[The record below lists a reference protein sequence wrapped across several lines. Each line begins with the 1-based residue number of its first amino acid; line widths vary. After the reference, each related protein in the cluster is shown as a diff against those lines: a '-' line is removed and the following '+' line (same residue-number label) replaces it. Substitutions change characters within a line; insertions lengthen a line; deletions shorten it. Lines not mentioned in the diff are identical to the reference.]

1 MKRMLSL
8 LSIGVMMACSEQP
21 ESSPSTPEAD
31 TPLTVYSFSYP
42 TSYLID
48 RLAGDA
54 VEHSCI
60 LPAGEDTASWK
71 PSTEGIVQLQKADL
85 LFSNGL
91 GFEGWV
97 KTAALPSSKL
107 IEAAKFVDPIE
118 MAGKT
123 HSHGTGGAHSHGEID
138 PHAWSDP
145 NTYSQMADVV
155 AKALYDQRPDLTE
168 QVKTNLTALK
178 SELTALDARN
188 DVLFADAGKYVFAAN
203 HPSYSYLMRA
213 QNVKI
218 KNFDLDPEGELD
230 THELGKFES
239 WAQGKDAIVLLWEA
253 NPLPTHTARFSNTT
267 HYTIDPLEAPA
278 DGTYDY
284 VAQYKANQELFATII
299 SQATKPVDSEATQP
313 EQP

>member
-8 LSIGVMMACSEQP
+8 LSIGVIMACSEQP
-21 ESSPSTPEAD
+21 DLPPSTQPVD
-31 TPLTVYSFSYP
+31 TPMTVYSFSYP
-42 TSYLID
+42 TSYLVD

-54 VEHSCI
+54 VDHSCI
-60 LPAGEDTASWK
+60 LPAGEDAASWK
-71 PSTEGIVQLQKADL
+71 PSTEVIVQLQKADL

-107 IEAAKFVDPIE
+107 VEAARTVEPIE

-138 PHAWSDP
+138 SHAWSDP
-145 NTYSQMADVV
+145 NTYAQMADVV
-155 AKALYDQRPDLTE
+155 AKALYTQRPDLTE
-168 QVKTNLTALK
+168 QVKDNLTALK
-178 SELTALDARN
+178 SELAALDARN

-203 HPSYSYLMRA
+203 HPSYSYLMRS

-218 KNFDLDPEGELD
+218 KNFDFDPEGELD
-230 THELGKFES
+230 AHEVGKFES

-253 NPLPTHTARFSNTT
+253 TPLPEHNARFANTT

-278 DGTYDY
+278 SGTYDY
-284 VAQYKANQELFATII
+284 VAQYKANQELFSQII
-299 SQATKPVDSEATQP
+299 PQATKPADSEATQP

>member
-1 MKRMLSL
+1 MGRMLCL
-8 LSIGVMMACSEQP
+8 FIGMIMACSEQP
-21 ESSPSTPEAD
+21 DSPPSTQSVD

-42 TSYLID
+42 TSYLVE

-60 LPAGEDTASWK
+60 LPAGEDAASWK
-71 PSTEGIVQLQKADL
+71 PSTELIIQLQQADL

-107 IEAAKFVDPIE
+107 VEAASSVDPIE
-118 MAGKT
+118 MTGKT

-145 NTYSQMADVV
+145 NTYAQMADVV
-155 AKALYDQRPDLTE
+155 AKALYTQRPALTE

-213 QNVKI
+213 QNVQI

-230 THELGKFES
+230 AHELDKFES

-253 NPLPTHTARFSNTT
+253 TPLPEHNTRFTNTK
-267 HYTIDPLEAPA
+267 HYTIDPLEAPTG
-278 DGTYDY
+278 GTYDY
-284 VAQYKANQELFATII
+284 VAQYKANQELFTTII
-299 SQATKPVDSEATQP
+299 PQATKPADSPETP
-313 EQP
+313 SEQP

>member
-1 MKRMLSL
+1 MRHMLF
-8 LSIGVMMACSEQP
+8 LSFCVMMACSEQP
-21 ESSPSTPEAD
+21 ESSPSTQAVD
-31 TPLTVYSFSYP
+31 TPMTVYSFSYP
-42 TSYLID
+42 TSYLVE

-60 LPAGEDTASWK
+60 LPGGEDAASWK
-71 PSTEGIVQLQKADL
+71 PSTEVIIQLQQADL

-107 IEAAKFVDPIE
+107 VEAASTVDPIE
-118 MAGKT
+118 MTGKT

-145 NTYSQMADVV
+145 NAYAQMADVV
-155 AKALYDQRPDLTE
+155 AKALYAQRPDLTE
-168 QVKTNLTALK
+168 TVKGNLATLK

-188 DVLFADAGKYVFAAN
+188 DAMFADAGQYVFAAN
-203 HPSYSYLMRA
+203 HPSYSYLMRS
-213 QNVKI
+213 QNVQI
-218 KNFDLDPEGELD
+218 KNFDLDPEDELD
-230 THELGKFES
+230 AHELGKFES

-253 NPLPTHTARFSNTT
+253 TPLPEHNTRFANTK

-278 DGTYDY
+278 EGTYDY
-284 VAQYKANQELFATII
+284 VAQYKANQELFANII
-299 SQATKPVDSEATQP
+299 QQAAKPTDSPSTQP